1 MPQAGYIIYYASYD
15 KRVSAST
22 LASVASGFNPVYIKV
37 VDAKC
42 HQTDK
47 LYIPE
52 LIKQKQHSSG
62 IYDRKHRSKMRYCL
76 TRQD

>member
-37 VDAKC
+37 VDANAI
-42 HQTDK
+42 K
-47 LYIPE
+47 LISF
-52 LIKQKQHSSG
+52 ISQS
-62 IYDRKHRSKMRYCL
+62 
-76 TRQD
+76 